1 MDRCVLQT
9 FPKEIFQL
17 RSLRSVSFFESTVVA
32 SSAPTT
38 LSMEEWEFLWSRRTQ
53 ERQQGRDLIS
63 RTAATVECGENH
75 EPHVFDGLV
84 LCVSLR
90 DRSSSPFS
98 RLLSEMAD
106 SSSSSWS
113 ENSTYMAVAF
123 GIPGLFLVYKIILYV
138 YFSVTYSRKTSSASS
153 TMPVHHAQ
161 PFSTLPPPAI
171 VAEAATNR
179 TRQIGDENDLRP
191 TSDESAASFDS
202 AAMERRQNNW
212 SFWID
217 HDLQPWRL
225 DFDQITV
232 LNSITTTA
240 AQKRHMRADNSHSV
254 CFCEVW
260 LGTYSTTPT
269 SPMGATK
276 QFVALKYVSPQER
289 ETSATYAQQQERLK
303 AQVRRQAHF
312 SHPAV
317 AAFVGIA
324 WSMKT
329 HLVVV
334 TEYMPRGD
342 LRQWLHRMA
351 MHQRGQWTVL
361 KLQMLSDITKALV
374 YLHSLTPSLAHGSL
388 NSRNVLLNDSM
399 QAKLSD
405 FGGTRVQA
413 TTAQELQAYIAV
425 GSGRWISP
433 EALLGARDTT
443 LGSSAS
449 SAVFASSCDYRRTA
463 TPAASSS
470 SLPTGSAAQDVYAL
484 GILMTEMDSHDLPFA
499 EAVRSSTAFGNG
511 LTNEVNVLQ
520 MIAEGELKPTLST
533 TCHPKI
539 AELIHQCLAFNPD
552 ERPPILQVDRVL
564 RTILDEYKAT
574 TTTLVTGLDTIG
586 ATEHGF
592 V

>member
-1 MDRCVLQT
+1 
-9 FPKEIFQL
+9 
-17 RSLRSVSFFESTVVA
+17 
-32 SSAPTT
+32 
-38 LSMEEWEFLWSRRTQ
+38 
-53 ERQQGRDLIS
+53 
-63 RTAATVECGENH
+63 
-75 EPHVFDGLV
+75 
-84 LCVSLR
+84 
-90 DRSSSPFS
+90 
-98 RLLSEMAD
+98 MAD
-106 SSSSSWS
+106 SSSSTSAWS
-113 ENSTYMAVAF
+113 KNSTYMALAF
-123 GIPGLFLVYKIILYV
+123 GIPGLFLVYKVILYV
-138 YFSVTYSRKTSSASS
+138 YFAVTYSRKTSFAAS
-153 TMPVHHAQ
+153 TMPVHLSQ
-161 PFSTLPPPAI
+161 PLPTTTPPP
-171 VAEAATNR
+171 VTMAATNCSQ
-179 TRQIGDENDLRP
+179 QIGDENDLRP
-191 TSDESAASFDS
+191 TSDESAASS
-202 AAMERRQNNW
+202 EGAAMERRQNNW

-240 AQKRHMRADNSHSV
+240 AQKRHMRSDNSHSV

-260 LGTYSTTPT
+260 LGTYSTAST
-269 SPMGATK
+269 SPTGASK
-276 QFVALKYVSPQER
+276 QLVALKYVSPQGR

-324 WSMKT
+324 WSMNT

-334 TEYMPRGD
+334 TEYMSRGD

-351 MHQRGQWTVL
+351 VHQRGQWSVL
-361 KLQMLSDITKALV
+361 KLQMLSDVTKALV

-405 FGGTRVQA
+405 FGGTRAQA
-413 TTAQELQAYIAV
+413 TTAQELQAYVAV

-449 SAVFASSCDYRRTA
+449 SAVFASSRDYRRTA

-470 SLPTGSAAQDVYAL
+470 STVAGSAAQDVYAL

-511 LTNEVNVLQ
+511 RTDEVNVLQ
-520 MIAEGELKPTLST
+520 MIAEGELKPTLSS

-564 RTILDEYKAT
+564 RAILDEYKAT
-574 TTTLVTGLDTIG
+574 TTTLVTGLDAMEMG
-586 ATEHGF
+586 PTEHGF